1 MTEIYSKPRQQA
13 EVAFG
18 KNQSQFFERQ
28 RAIEDLNSIVV
39 ARNEKTRRLRE
50 ARLAKERQ
58 DHMAS
63 ATKSAPK
70 LAKKSS
76 GRSL

>member
-39 ARNEKTRRLRE
+39 ARNEKTLRLRE

-58 DHMAS
+58 DNMAS
-63 ATKSAPK
+63 ATKPGPK
-70 LAKKSS
+70 RVKKST
-76 GRSL
+76 GRSV